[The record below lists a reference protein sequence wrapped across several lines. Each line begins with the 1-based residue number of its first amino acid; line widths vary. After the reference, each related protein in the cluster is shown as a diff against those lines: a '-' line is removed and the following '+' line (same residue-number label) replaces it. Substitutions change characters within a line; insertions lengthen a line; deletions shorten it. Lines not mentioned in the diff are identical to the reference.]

1 MWTGETWRESAER
14 IEDDSEREGEREGG
28 NLERRGVHWL
38 YLLFLVSSL
47 PPPLASEEGGGRSDD
62 ALWRTSTSRPLSLKH
77 TRTAS
82 SLWQGGE
89 TARVRREA
97 VREGVITKEIP

>member
-14 IEDDSEREGEREGG
+14 IEADSERERGWESRDEGSV
-28 NLERRGVHWL
+28 LA

-62 ALWRTSTSRPLSLKH
+62 ALWRTSTSRPLSLRH

-82 SLWQGGE
+82 SLWQRGE